1 MLWFVFCFM
10 CCFMFYLMFY
20 FMFCSC
26 FTGFMGLSLDTSREI
41 PSVLISPQLWYL
53 QYSNFASLSQAKMP
67 SASAI
72 SAIRAI
78 AIAVLFLEVEA
89 SRSFETE
96 TASELFDALENRSHQ
111 SHAGELGEPVDL
123 DGTVAKKGWECG
135 KPADDVPNRE
145 LVKNAK
151 KKAQY
156 LIYNWLKK
164 SVCPPSL
171 GEKEQHWVARP
182 PSVLDQKRG
191 KPCKSSITGILA
203 ECKKIWGWAFGC
215 EWQQFDEL
223 KIRIRMRRDA

>member
-1 MLWFVFCFM
+1 
-10 CCFMFYLMFY
+10 
-20 FMFCSC
+20 
-26 FTGFMGLSLDTSREI
+26 
-41 PSVLISPQLWYL
+41 
-53 QYSNFASLSQAKMP
+53 MP

-191 KPCKSSITGILA
+191 KPCKSSITGQEDSIGCMKFHWDLDVG
-203 ECKKIWGWAFGC
+203 ECGSKLVSQVQSPEEKKLNIKAMQDRFTVKGGTATVLCSDLMSESVRKTYPLDHFSGDTIWG
-215 EWQQFDEL
+215 
-223 KIRIRMRRDA
+223 